1 MIETDGNPA
10 GHRPDPTVNGSPV
23 QYAQAD
29 GVAAP
34 PPAAAIGTAT
44 KVSGQVTVKHADGSQ
59 EALKDGAAI
68 KVGDDIVTGADGKV
82 GLVFDDGSTF
92 ALGAKGHMSVDEM
105 TLPSAQGLG
114 GKQTI
119 NVDSGAFSLASG
131 AIAKGYPDAMVLKT
145 PVASIGIRG
154 TTVAGQAAPEGS
166 ANTVSLLPDPD
177 GTVGQV
183 SVTTQAG
190 TQTLSQPGA
199 TTQVTSAFAPPAPPV
214 ILSPQQLQQQYGDT
228 LQTLPPPPSPEQL
241 QQMQQ
246 QRQADAQTEAEQQ
259 AEAAA
264 NEQAE
269 GEDAATEGAATEQ
282 AQTEAEAAQDA
293 LGDAL
298 DNFFDSAFGD
308 FGPAGDAFGELMAEL
323 DVLFASFDPFG
334 QQGPGDFSLDD
345 LIAELGEDISELIDD
360 AIQDII
366 DDLENQAL
374 QQPFNVFNLSDP
386 DLGSTYTLVT
396 TDGETDYVIGTGAAD
411 TVTLDSGSSMGLGDT
426 FVDYTSGDGDT
437 LILAANTENVGWRV
451 AGVET
456 INLQHTTGPNTFIIG
471 NDGATSITVSAGVD
485 SISSSVVSQ
494 APGLL
499 VTDHQQWT
507 IGGNLNNDNLNMGYG
522 TDELHLGTHG
532 THSAT
537 LNGVEKVYFD
547 SGASPIALTLNAGV
561 SGMTVT
567 GSSGDDQLILA
578 NGGNSV
584 LVSSIET
591 ITGGSGNDSVT
602 LIGSGSTVKVSGIE
616 TLTGSGGTDIITSN
630 FDALDVSAMTLNSI
644 EMLRVD
650 NDNNGASNS
659 VTVLGSQLGTGK
671 ITNITFGTG
680 TGITKTLQIGD
691 GSADLSSVTL
701 TNFSQT
707 AKNIIAVGSS
717 SGASILGTSNDDNI
731 QGAAGADNLSGG
743 QGNDTLTGGDG
754 YDQLSGGIG
763 NDVFYYSSADHFGD
777 TITDFTAGGGGDKM
791 TFLSSYFT
799 GFTDNAILDSTYFVA
814 DSAATTADHRFIWD
828 VSGTVGDL
836 YYDSDGTGSAAQV
849 KVATITLE
857 GGHTFAYNDIYI
869 SST

>member
-1 MIETDGNPA
+1 MIETTGNQA
-10 GHRPDPTVNGSPV
+10 GLRPDPTANGAPV

-29 GVAAP
+29 GAAAP

-119 NVDSGAFSLASG
+119 NVDSGSFSLASG
-131 AIAKGYPDAMVLKT
+131 AIAKAYPDAMVLKT

-166 ANTVSLLPDPD
+166 ANTISLLPDAD

-190 TQTLSQPGA
+190 TQVLSQPGA
-199 TTQVTSAFAPPAPPV
+199 TTQVSSAFAPPAPPV

-246 QRQADAQTEAEQQ
+246 QRQADAQTEAEETAEEQ
-259 AEAAA
+259 AEAEAEATAA
-264 NEQAE
+264 
-269 GEDAATEGAATEQ
+269 AAAEQ
-282 AQTEAEAAQDA
+282 AQSEGEAARAA
-293 LGDAL
+293 LDQAL
-298 DNFFDSAFGD
+298 DNFFNSAFGD
-308 FGPAGDAFGELMAEL
+308 FGPAGDAFGDLMAQL

-334 QQGPGDFSLDD
+334 QQGVYGGFDFDA
-345 LIAELGEDISELIDD
+345 LIAELGQNISELIDD
-360 AIQDII
+360 AIQDLI
-366 DDLENQAL
+366 DDLEDQAL
-374 QQPFNVFNLSDP
+374 QQPFNLFDLSDP
-386 DLGSTYTLVT
+386 DLGSTYTLIT

-411 TVTLDSGSSMGLGDT
+411 TVTLHSGSSMGVGDT

-471 NDGATSITVSAGVD
+471 NDGATSITVGAGVD

-499 VTDHQQWT
+499 VTDDQQWT

-522 TDELHLGTHG
+522 TDKLYLGTHG

-537 LNGVEKVYFD
+537 LNGVEEVYFD
-547 SGASPIALTLNAGV
+547 TGPSPIALTLNAGV
-561 SGMTVT
+561 SDMTVT
-567 GSSGDDQLILA
+567 GSSGADQLILA
-578 NGGNSV
+578 DGGNSV
-584 LVSSIET
+584 SVSGIET
-591 ITGGSGNDSVT
+591 LVGGSGNDSVT
-602 LIGSGSTVKVSGIE
+602 LIGSGINTVKVSDIE
-616 TLTGSGGTDIITSN
+616 VLTGNASATDIITSN
-630 FDALDVSAMTLNSI
+630 LDTLDVSAMTLNSI
-644 EMLRVD
+644 EQLRVD
-650 NDNNGASNS
+650 SDNIGASNS

-671 ITNITFGTG
+671 ITTITFRTG
-680 TGITKTLQIGD
+680 TEQIKTLLIGD
-691 GSADLSSVTL
+691 SSADLSAVTL

-707 AKNIIAVGSS
+707 AKNIIAAGSS
-717 SGASILGTSNDDNI
+717 SGVAITGTNNADNI
-731 QGAAGADNLSGG
+731 QGAAGDDTLSGG
-743 QGNDTLTGGDG
+743 QGNDTLTGGLGADT
-754 YDQLSGGIG
+754 LSGGIG
-763 NDVFYYSSADHFGD
+763 NDVFYYSSADQFGD
-777 TITDFTAGGGGDKM
+777 VITDFTAGGGGDKM

-814 DSAATTADHRFIWD
+814 GSAATTADHRFIWD